1 MRHWLRQLW
10 CSWSCCHI
18 LCPSSWCILE
28 ASIVTVYEIIAN
40 KTFTV
45 TNGLISWLFVV
56 TFVHPTYVWITLI
69 WGFPAQLSLWKSVHW
84 LWKYKLNEVCNNYQY
99 VISQISSSQIVD
111 LVFLYFIFH
120 FYFHSVL
127 FFHFLFLEQLELGLI
142 GHTVTPVTTWWHSH
156 KTDYETWENLVED
169 SKNKWRHIT

>member
-84 LWKYKLNEVCNNYQY
+84 LWRYKLNEVCDIYTDKISFVIIHSNYP
-99 VISQISSSQIVD
+99 VILYSYIKHHSIELLLSSV
-111 LVFLYFIFH
+111 
-120 FYFHSVL
+120 
-127 FFHFLFLEQLELGLI
+127 
-142 GHTVTPVTTWWHSH
+142 
-156 KTDYETWENLVED
+156 
-169 SKNKWRHIT
+169 